1 MDTEDKQELKLLR
14 SKVKYLEDRIE
25 VMAKSI
31 GSINKILGRFQM
43 TEGNDLRLP
52 RLAREFMQ
60 QDEQSNDPFIR
71 VMESGESDKFRDSDT
86 MIRED
91 GNELI

>member
-1 MDTEDKQELKLLR
+1 MSTRERVMDTEDKQELKLLR

-43 TEGNDLRLP
+43 TEGK
-52 RLAREFMQ
+52 E
-60 QDEQSNDPFIR
+60 SKDPFIK
-71 VMESGESDKFRDSDT
+71 VMEQGESDTFRDADT
-86 MIRED
+86 MESD
-91 GNELI
+91 HELI

>member
-1 MDTEDKQELKLLR
+1 MQTEDNKELILLR

-43 TEGNDLRLP
+43 TEGK
-52 RLAREFMQ
+52 E
-60 QDEQSNDPFIR
+60 SKDPFIK
-71 VMESGESDKFRDSDT
+71 VMEQGEKDY
-86 MIRED
+86 
-91 GNELI
+91 ELI

>member
-1 MDTEDKQELKLLR
+1 MSTRERVMDTEDKQELKLLR

-43 TEGNDLRLP
+43 TEDK
-52 RLAREFMQ
+52 E
-60 QDEQSNDPFIR
+60 SKDPFIK
-71 VMESGESDKFRDSDT
+71 VMEQGEKDY
-86 MIRED
+86 
-91 GNELI
+91 ELI

>member
-1 MDTEDKQELKLLR
+1 MNQEQLMKQKI
-14 SKVKYLEDRIE
+14 KYLEDRIE

-43 TEGNDLRLP
+43 TEDK
-52 RLAREFMQ
+52 
-60 QDEQSNDPFIR
+60 QSNDPFIR
-71 VMESGESDKFRDSDT
+71 VMEQGESDTF
-86 MIRED
+86 RED

>member
-1 MDTEDKQELKLLR
+1 MPTTRHRGIVMQTEDNKELILLR

-43 TEGNDLRLP
+43 TEDK
-52 RLAREFMQ
+52 
-60 QDEQSNDPFIR
+60 QSNDPFIR

>member
-1 MDTEDKQELKLLR
+1 MSTTRWERVMNQEQLMKQKI
-14 SKVKYLEDRIE
+14 KYLEDRIE

-43 TEGNDLRLP
+43 TENNG
-52 RLAREFMQ
+52 
-60 QDEQSNDPFIR
+60 
-71 VMESGESDKFRDSDT
+71 SGFKDIVSKDN
-86 MIRED
+86 

>member
-1 MDTEDKQELKLLR
+1 MNQEQLM
-14 SKVKYLEDRIE
+14 KVKIKYLEDRIATME
-25 VMAKSI
+25 KSI

-43 TEGNDLRLP
+43 TEATGFEDL
-52 RLAREFMQ
+52 
-60 QDEQSNDPFIR
+60 
-71 VMESGESDKFRDSDT
+71 DKFRDSDT